1 MTEYRLLPA
10 TPARME
16 AIYQIIDGRI
26 RWMDRVGIR
35 QWNTTDYWGVYPKSY
50 YCALA
55 ESGKLLV
62 YVDREDAVV
71 AVGALLREDP
81 RWEDGLT
88 TNAWYLH
95 HFATALDKPGVGAE
109 MLKSMETYTKACG
122 KDYLRLDCAVDNAF
136 LNGYYEEKGYAMR
149 GTCVDGP
156 YEGNLREKLL

>member
-10 TPARME
+10 ASAHME
-16 AIYQIIDGRI
+16 AVYQIIDERI

-35 QWNTTDYWGVYPKSY
+35 QWNTTDYWGVYPETY

-95 HFATALDKPGVGAE
+95 HFATVLDRPGIGAK
-109 MLKSMETYTKACG
+109 MLKSLEDYTKSQG
-122 KDYLRLDCAVDNAF
+122 KDCLRLDCAVDNVF
-136 LNGYYEEKGYAMR
+136 LNNYYEGKGYLMC
-149 GTCVDGP
+149 GTCVDGL

>member
-10 TPARME
+10 TPSRME
-16 AIYQIIDGRI
+16 AVYQIIDARI
-26 RWMDRVGIR
+26 QWMDRVGIR
-35 QWNTTDYWGVYPKSY
+35 QWNTTDYWAVYPKSY
-50 YCALA
+50 YCMRAD
-55 ESGKLLV
+55 SGELMV
-62 YVDREDAVV
+62 YVDREDTVV

-95 HFATALDKPGVGAE
+95 HFATALDKPGIGAK
-109 MLKSMETYTKACG
+109 MLKSLEDYTKSCG

-136 LNGYYEEKGYAMR
+136 LNHYYEGKGYVLR
-149 GTCVDGP
+149 GTCVDGL

>member
-1 MTEYRLLPA
+1 MCQGPILGQMIRFVIPILLTNLLQQLINAADVILAGRLG
-10 TPARME
+10 T
-16 AIYQIIDGRI
+16 
-26 RWMDRVGIR
+26 
-35 QWNTTDYWGVYPKSY
+35 
-50 YCALA
+50 
-55 ESGKLLV
+55 SGS
-62 YVDREDAVV
+62 DAVA

-136 LNGYYEEKGYAMR
+136 LNSYYEGKGYAMR